1 MTYMIKTVV
10 IHQPDFIP
18 YLGFFHRF
26 LFADLYLVLDHVQ
39 FVNGTSRAWTH
50 RDKIKTPKGAQWL
63 SISVQK
69 VPRDTPINQVA
80 LSDAADWRSANLRL
94 LQTNY
99 CQAPFYDQIMPYLRR
114 LYSEPASM
122 LVDFNLSSIRMLM
135 SLLDVERPMVL
146 SSTLAPEGA
155 RNELLVD
162 LLRKVGAGRYL
173 SGVGARDYMDES
185 LFAAADIE
193 VLWQDFRHP
202 VYPQQFGKFE
212 AYLSAIDVLFNC
224 GVEESRRLLRGEQ

>member
-1 MTYMIKTVV
+1 MTKTVV

-26 LFADLYLVLDHVQ
+26 LSADLYLVLDHVQ

-63 SISVQK
+63 SVSVQK
-69 VPRDTPINQVA
+69 VPRDTPINQVE
-80 LSDAADWRSANLRL
+80 LSDAVDWRSANLRL
-94 LQTNY
+94 LEANY
-99 CQAPFYDQIMPYLRR
+99 CQAPFYEEIMPSLRS
-114 LYSEPASM
+114 LYAEPART

-135 SLLDVERPMVL
+135 TLLDVERPMLL
-146 SSTLAPEGA
+146 SSSLAPQGA

-162 LLRKVGAGRYL
+162 LLRKVGADQYL

-185 LFAAADIE
+185 LFAAAGIK

-202 VYPQQFGKFE
+202 VYPQLFGDFE
-212 AYLSAIDVLFNC
+212 PYLSAIDVLFNC
-224 GVEESRRLLRGEQ
+224 GVEESRRLLRVKQ

>member
-1 MTYMIKTVV
+1 MTKTVV

-26 LFADLYLVLDHVQ
+26 LSADLYLVLDHVQ

-63 SISVQK
+63 SVSVQK
-69 VPRDTPINQVA
+69 MPRDTPINQVA
-80 LSDAADWRSANLRL
+80 LSDAVDWRSDNLRL
-94 LQTNY
+94 LEANYQQT
-99 CQAPFYDQIMPYLRR
+99 PFYEEVMPSVRR
-114 LYSEPASM
+114 LYAEPSRM

-146 SSTLAPEGA
+146 SSNLAPQGV
-155 RNELLVD
+155 RNELLVN

-185 LFAAADIE
+185 LFTAAGIE

-212 AYLSAIDVLFNC
+212 AYLSTIDVLFNC

>member
-1 MTYMIKTVV
+1 MTKTVV

-26 LFADLYLVLDHVQ
+26 LDADLYLVLDDVQ

-50 RDKIKTPKGAQWL
+50 RDKIKTAKGVRWL
-63 SISVQK
+63 SISVNK
-69 VPRDTPINQVA
+69 MPRDTLINQVE
-80 LSDAADWRSANLRL
+80 LSDAVNWRCAHIQQLEANYRDS
-94 LQTNY
+94 
-99 CQAPFYDQIMPYLRR
+99 PFYEDIMPCLRSLYAEPARR
-114 LYSEPASM
+114 LM
-122 LVDFNLSSIRMLM
+122 DFNLCSIRMLM

-146 SSTLAPEGA
+146 SSTLSAEGA
-155 RNELLVD
+155 GNAMLVD
-162 LLRKVGAGRYL
+162 LLKKVGADRYL

-185 LFAAADIE
+185 LFLAAGID
-193 VLWQDFRHP
+193 VHWQNFQHP

>member
-1 MTYMIKTVV
+1 VTYMIKTVV